1 MVVYLLERESTV
13 GKNLKGELI
22 RSQYLD
28 ALNNLLIE
36 PLNDR
41 ILRVQFFK
49 AFYFTQ
55 NVVTLFTLLYI
66 SASFHIQFS

>member
-1 MVVYLLERESTV
+1 MVVYLLERESAV

-28 ALNNLLIE
+28 ALNYLLIE
-36 PLNDR
+36 PLNDG

-66 SASFHIQFS
+66 SASFYIQFS